1 MKAEKGFSATELM
14 IVIAIIAIVAAVVAP
29 GFLEWRNRSRLQGY
43 SNNLKADFEL
53 AKMRAIKENAQ
64 VAIVFNQP
72 EFDGY
77 RVFVDSG
84 PNEWVLD
91 ADERLLRDVEFP
103 EGLVYDPVDSTFTNH
118 RTRFNGRGLP
128 GILGRAVLMQQ
139 GDQREVVVN
148 RVGRI
153 RLN

>member
-1 MKAEKGFSATELM
+1 M
-14 IVIAIIAIVAAVVAP
+14 IVIAIIAIVAAIVAP

-53 AKMRAIKENAQ
+53 AKMRAIKENAL

-72 EFDGY
+72 ECDGY

-103 EGLVYDPVDSTFTNH
+103 EGLVYDPVDSTFLNH
-118 RTRFNGRGLP
+118 RARFNGRGLLQWP
-128 GILGRAVLMQQ
+128 TGRAVLMQQ